1 MLAIV
6 LGFVGVLCLLVLVT
20 MLPYGIL
27 LRPDLA
33 ALANPSMAGVME
45 AIVGP
50 WGRLFISV
58 GQVISI
64 ATNYL

>member
-1 MLAIV
+1 MSFSGVASRVRNTMQVTTLV
-6 LGFVGVLCLLVLVT
+6 SLGVLCLLVLVT
-20 MLPYGIL
+20 MLSYGIL

-50 WGRLFISV
+50 RV
-58 GQVISI
+58 GCS
-64 ATNYL
+64 